1 MTLETAVKISDIDVR
16 DRLREIDALK
26 VEALK
31 QSFAELGLRTPIT
44 VRVND
49 SRQKDAPRYVLSAGA
64 HRLEA
69 ARQLGWNDVPAYVR
83 NENRIDAE
91 LWEIDENLA
100 RSELSPADRAVF
112 TFRRKEL
119 YLQKYPETAHGGD
132 RKSSGQ
138 VGHLIDRQERKSFVA
153 ATAEL
158 SGKSERAVRRD
169 ADRGE
174 KICEAALRLLRGTRF
189 DNGTTLDKLKKLPSN
204 VAQIAHVEGLIAE
217 DRRIAAE
224 NKQARA
230 HTQKV
235 KHAVRM
241 TIATEIANRGRETAP
256 GKIQRLYPIIY
267 ADPPWQFKTRSEI
280 TGGEKSAENHYPT
293 MDIDAIC
300 RLFKEIGDP
309 ATPDAMLYLWVTT
322 PMKAIAIRELLP
334 AWGFEYVSE
343 QIWNKVD
350 IGTGYQVR
358 DQHESLLFAKR
369 GRGFSPLLGEAP
381 PSLYTEKKGLHSV
394 KPAWFAEQIERLYPD
409 VPKLELFCRSPRP
422 GWDAWGYE
430 AAGRAEQ

>member
-1 MTLETAVKISDIDVR
+1 MDAPVHIKIADIDVR
-16 DRLREIDALK
+16 DRLREVDASK

-31 QSFAELGLRTPIT
+31 QSFAELGMRTPIT
-44 VRVND
+44 VRVGED
-49 SRQKDAPRYVLSAGA
+49 GLPFVLSAGA

-69 ARQLGWNDVPAYVR
+69 ARQLGWLDVPGFIR
-83 NENRIDAE
+83 DESKLDSE

-119 YLQKYPETAHGGD
+119 YLLKYPETAHGGD

-138 VGHLIDRQERKSFVA
+138 VGQLIDRQERKSFVA

-158 SGKSERAVRRD
+158 SGKSERAIRRD

-189 DNGTTLDKLKKLPSN
+189 DNGTTLDKLKKLPSD
-204 VAQIAHVEGLIAE
+204 VAQIALIEGLKAE
-217 DRRIAAE
+217 DKRIAAE
-224 NKQARA
+224 SKQARA

-241 TIATEIANRGRETAP
+241 TIAAEIAKRGRETAP
-256 GKIQRLYPIIY
+256 GIIQKLYPIIY
-267 ADPPWQFKTRSEI
+267 ADPPWKFETHSEI
-280 TGGEKSAENHYPT
+280 TGGEKGAENHYPT
-293 MDIDAIC
+293 MEFDAIC

-322 PMKAIAIRELLP
+322 PMKGRAINELLS

-343 QIWNKVD
+343 QIWNKVN

-358 DQHESLLFAKR
+358 DQHESLLIAKR
-369 GRGFSPLLGEAP
+369 GKGYSPELGDAA
-381 PSLYTEKKGLHSV
+381 PSLYTQKKRRHSEKPV
-394 KPAWFAEQIERLYPD
+394 WFAEQLERIYPNL
-409 VPKLELFCRSPRP
+409 PKLEMFCRDPRP

-430 AAGRAEQ
+430 AAGRAVE